1 MLKWFLSLRFG
12 LVLKLGRWVIVVF
25 REPATTAEKR

>member
-1 MLKWFLSLRFG
+1 MLKWLHSLRFG

-25 REPATTAEKR
+25 REPTAAAKKR

>member
-1 MLKWFLSLRFG
+1 MLKWLRSLRFG

-25 REPATTAEKR
+25 REPTATAKKR

>member
-1 MLKWFLSLRFG
+1 MTRWVKRLRFG

-25 REPATTAEKR
+25 RDPTATAKKR